1 MVEYHDMNNDANG
14 ANRRKLLDTLN
25 SLRAMG
31 FSKELELPNMVCV
44 GSQSVG
50 KSSLIEAL
58 SGLNLPRQSGT
69 CTRCPIEC
77 RLRHTPGV
85 WEARVFLRFDSSS
98 NRRGDTD
105 IPFGETLTD
114 KSAVQDRI
122 ARAQKAV
129 LCPDI
134 DSKRFLNED
143 LEPRG
148 RSFTRD
154 TVVIEVFGKELSDLT
169 FVDLP
174 GLIANSSDSLTENDI
189 QLVED
194 LVTSYMALPTSLI
207 LLVVACESDF
217 ETHKSVFLARKY
229 DPTGE
234 RTIGVLTKP
243 DRIEPG
249 EEERWLKMIAGQANA
264 LKNGWF
270 AVKQPNSKELRSRNY
285 TWERARAKELEYF
298 ETTPPWSTISGIHK
312 KHLGTSKLANQL
324 GDVLSIAIQ
333 KILPS
338 IRTEIGR
345 LIRDNES
352 QLEKLPKQG
361 EGSPRSIVRELID
374 KFVAEVMVKL
384 VRGDPLAKKLGLIQM
399 LHASYEILRQELQ
412 GASLVFCLK
421 RVGVDDDDEGVKE
434 LPRPDFI
441 PEDELWLVSSPCGTE
456 YTLEEVDEMAKW
468 ARTRE
473 FPDDYPFEVKKELIS
488 KVVGAWHQ
496 PVRTLVADAEDAFS
510 RILAELVG
518 AHFGMYHHGKLEEL
532 VSEITNR
539 LLQTCKDETTTQLDA
554 LLEQEAEPYTAHI
567 GQFKT
572 YKAQYLRYYQN
583 LRNVGEAIVDATV
596 DALTDGSVNTMEFGK
611 KVRGSTLQNLNGAHQ
626 SALEIMASTRAHYH
640 IAYRRFSDNVPM
652 TIDQYFVRS
661 FGKKIR
667 NALHDEIQPAEGQ
680 SDNYFEE
687 LLRESDSVSVLRND
701 LLTKRKLLHAA
712 RREVL

>member
-1 MVEYHDMNNDANG
+1 MVEHVDMNNDANG

-58 SGLNLPRQSGT
+58 SGINLPRQSGT

-77 RLRHTPGV
+77 RLKHTNGA
-85 WEARVFLRFDSSS
+85 WEARVLLRFESSS
-98 NRRGDTD
+98 RAEISFGD
-105 IPFGETLTD
+105 TLTD

-134 DSKRFLNED
+134 DPRRFLSED
-143 LEPRG
+143 LDPKG

-154 TVVIEVFGKELSDLT
+154 TVVIEVFGSELSDLT
-169 FVDLP
+169 FIDLP

-194 LVTSYMALPTSLI
+194 LVTSYMSAPTSLI

-217 ETHKSVFLARKY
+217 ETHRSVFLARKF

-249 EEERWLKMIAGQANA
+249 EEERWLKMISGQANA

-270 AVKQPNSKELRSRNY
+270 CVKQPNSKELRSRNY
-285 TWERARAKELEYF
+285 TWERSRAKELEYF
-298 ETTPPWSTISGIHK
+298 ETTPPWSTVSGAHK
-312 KHLGTSKLANQL
+312 KHLGTSRLANQL
-324 GDVLSIAIQ
+324 GGVLSIAIQ

-338 IRTEIGR
+338 IRTEINR
-345 LIRDNES
+345 LIRDKKHNS
-352 QLEKLPKQG
+352 TNF
-361 EGSPRSIVRELID
+361 RDR
-374 KFVAEVMVKL
+374 FVADVMIKL
-384 VRGDPLAKKLGLIQM
+384 VRGDPLAKQEGLLQS
-399 LHASYEILRQELQ
+399 LHMSFEALRQDLQ
-412 GASLVFCLK
+412 GASLVFCQNK
-421 RVGVDDDDEGVKE
+421 RGVEPDEESDEE

-441 PEDELWLVSSPCGTE
+441 PEDELWLSSSPYGIEFTI
-456 YTLEEVDEMAKW
+456 EEVDAAARW

-488 KVVGAWHQ
+488 KVVTAWQQ
-496 PVRTLVADAEDAFS
+496 PVRTVLADTEDAFS
-510 RILAELVG
+510 TILTKLVDT
-518 AHFGMYHHGKLEEL
+518 HFGMYHHGKLEEL
-532 VSEITNR
+532 IGEITTR
-539 LLQTCKDETTTQLDA
+539 LAQTCKEETRIQLDA
-554 LLEQEAEPYTAHI
+554 LLEQEGEPYTLHV

-572 YKAQYLRYYQN
+572 YKNQYLKYYESVFLHDGIEDK
-583 LRNVGEAIVDATV
+583 LRNVGEAIVDVTV
-596 DALTDGSVNTMEFGK
+596 DALTDGVVSDMGK
-611 KVRGSTLQNLNGAHQ
+611 RLRSAQSGATAGVYQ

-652 TIDQYFVRS
+652 AIDQYFVRS
-661 FGKKIR
+661 FGKKVR

-680 SDNYFEE
+680 SDTYYED
-687 LLRESDSVSVLRND
+687 LLKESDQMGALRKD
-701 LLTKRKLLHAA
+701 LLTERKLLHVA

>member
-1 MVEYHDMNNDANG
+1 MVEHVDMNNDPNG

-58 SGLNLPRQSGT
+58 SGINLPRQSGT

-77 RLRHTPGV
+77 RLKHTSGS
-85 WEARVFLRFDSSS
+85 WEARVLLRFESSS
-98 NRRGDTD
+98 RAE
-105 IPFGETLTD
+105 ISFGEALKD
-114 KSAVQDRI
+114 KGAVQDRI

-134 DSKRFLNED
+134 DPRRFLAED
-143 LEPRG
+143 LESRG
-148 RSFTRD
+148 RSFTKD
-154 TVVIEVFGKELSDLT
+154 TIVVEVFGSELSDLT
-169 FVDLP
+169 FIDLP
-174 GLIANSSDSLTENDI
+174 GLIANSSDALTENDI
-189 QLVED
+189 ELVEE
-194 LVTSYMALPTSLI
+194 LVTSYMATPTALI

-217 ETHKSVFLARKY
+217 ETHRSVFLARKY

-249 EEERWLKMIAGQANA
+249 EEERWLKMISGQANA

-270 AVKQPNSKELRSRNY
+270 CVKQPNSKELRSRNY

-298 ETTPPWSTISGIHK
+298 ETTPPWSTISNTHR

-338 IRTEIGR
+338 IRTEINR
-345 LIRDNES
+345 LIRDNEA
-352 QLEKLPKQG
+352 QVDKLPKQG
-361 EGSPRSIVRELID
+361 SGNPRSIVRELID
-374 KFVAEVMVKL
+374 QFVADVTIKL
-384 VRGDPLAKKLGLIQM
+384 VRGDPLAKEEGLLQS
-399 LHASYEILRQELQ
+399 LHVSFEALRQDLQ
-412 GASLVFCLK
+412 GASLVFCPKK
-421 RVGVDDDDEGVKE
+421 REPDSDDDSEKE
-434 LPRPDFI
+434 LPRPEFI
-441 PEDELWLVSSPCGTE
+441 PDDELWLASSPYGIE
-456 YTLEEVDEMAKW
+456 FTLEEVDAAAKW

-488 KVVGAWHQ
+488 KVVSAWQQ
-496 PVRTLVADAEDAFS
+496 PVRTVLADAEDAFS
-510 RILAELVG
+510 NILTKLVDK
-518 AHFGMYHHGKLEEL
+518 HFGMYHHGKLEEL
-532 VSEITNR
+532 VSEITSRQVQN
-539 LLQTCKDETTTQLDA
+539 CKEETMTQLDA
-554 LLEQEAEPYTAHI
+554 LLEQEGEPYTVHV

-572 YKAQYLRYYQN
+572 YKSKYLRYYQSVFLGDDTIEK
-583 LRNVGEAIVDATV
+583 LRNVGEAIVDAAV
-596 DALTDGSVNTMEFGK
+596 EVMTDGAVNGISK
-611 KVRGSTLQNLNGAHQ
+611 KLRPQQQAIPDAHQ

-652 TIDQYFVRS
+652 AIDQYFVRS

-667 NALHDEIQPAEGQ
+667 NA
-680 SDNYFEE
+680 
-687 LLRESDSVSVLRND
+687 
-701 LLTKRKLLHAA
+701 
-712 RREVL
+712 